1 MSEVSQRHFAR
12 IMLINAIWGFNL
24 VAIKAGVDRFPPVF
38 VGFLRFLI
46 VALVV
51 FPWLRVRRGE
61 MRWLLIAAIFGG
73 GLQFAVMYTGVAL
86 SGNMSSVAIAGQL
99 GVPFATLLSVIVL
112 GERIHW
118 RRSVGIALSFA
129 GVVVLG
135 FNPVVLESWQGLAL
149 IVLGAF
155 IGAIGL
161 IAIKRVRDL
170 NALEL
175 QAWLSWGS
183 LPVFLALTLWLEEG
197 QVESL
202 RHIDLVGAAAVLY
215 SALLASL
222 FAHTAYFALI
232 HRYPVSSV
240 APLTVL
246 APVFSVGFAI
256 LFLGDVLDW
265 RMVIGGAMTL
275 SGVAVIVLRE
285 GKAAGTG
292 SLGPT

>member
-1 MSEVSQRHFAR
+1 MSEVSQRHLAQLV
-12 IMLINAIWGFNL
+12 LINAIWGFNL
-24 VAIKAGVDRFPPVF
+24 VAIKLGVDRFPPVF

-46 VALVV
+46 VGLVV
-51 FPWLRVRRGE
+51 LPWLRIRRGE
-61 MRWLLIAAIFGG
+61 MRWLLIAAISSG
-73 GLQFAVMYTGVAL
+73 GLQFAIMYMGVAL

-99 GVPFATLLSVIVL
+99 GIPFATLLSVIVL
-112 GERIHW
+112 GERIRW
-118 RRSVGIALSFA
+118 RRWIGIAMSFA

-135 FNPVVLESWQGLAL
+135 FNPEVLESWQGLAL

-161 IAIKRVRDL
+161 IAIKHVRDL

-183 LPVFLALTLWLEEG
+183 LPVFLMLSFWLEQG
-197 QVESL
+197 QIESL
-202 RHIDLVGAAAVLY
+202 RNIDLTGAGAVLY
-215 SALLASL
+215 SALCASL
-222 FAHTAYFALI
+222 FAHTAYFALV

-246 APVFSVGFAI
+246 GPVFSVGFAI

-265 RMVIGGAMTL
+265 RLLIGGVMTL
-275 SGVAVIVLRE
+275 TGVAVIVMRE
-285 GKAAGTG
+285 GEAAGTG

>member
-1 MSEVSQRHFAR
+1 MTEVSQRHFVR
-12 IMLINAIWGFNL
+12 LMLINAVWGFNL
-24 VAIKAGVDRFPPVF
+24 VAIKLGVDRFPPVF
-38 VGFLRFLI
+38 AGFLRFL
-46 VALVV
+46 VVGLVV
-51 FPWLRVRRGE
+51 LPWLRIRRGE
-61 MRWLLIAAIFGG
+61 MRWLLIAAIFSG
-73 GLQFAVMYTGVAL
+73 GLQFAIMYTGVAL

-99 GVPFATLLSVIVL
+99 GIPFATILSVVVL

-118 RRSVGIALSFA
+118 RRSLGIVLAFA

-135 FNPVVLESWQGLAL
+135 FNPDVLKSWQGLAL
-149 IVLGAF
+149 IVLAAF

-175 QAWLSWGS
+175 QAWLAWGS
-183 LPVFLALTLWLEEG
+183 LPVFLLLTSWLEDG
-197 QVESL
+197 QIESL
-202 RHIDLVGAAAVLY
+202 RNIDLAGAGAVLY
-215 SALLASL
+215 SALFASL
-222 FAHTAYFALI
+222 FAHTAYFALV

-246 APVFSVGFAI
+246 GPVFSVGFAI

-265 RMVIGGAMTL
+265 RMVIGGVMTL
-275 SGVAVIVLRE
+275 TGVAVIVMRE
-285 GKAAGTG
+285 GKAAGSG

>member
-1 MSEVSQRHFAR
+1 MTEVSQRHFAQL
-12 IMLINAIWGFNL
+12 MVINAIWGFNL
-24 VAIKAGVDRFPPVF
+24 VAIKVGVDRFPPVF
-38 VGFLRFLI
+38 TGFLRFLI
-46 VALVV
+46 VGLVV
-51 FPWLRVRRGE
+51 LPWLRIRRGE

-73 GLQFAVMYTGVAL
+73 GLQFAIMYTGVAL
-86 SGNMSSVAIAGQL
+86 SGSMSSVAIAGQL
-99 GVPFATLLSVIVL
+99 GIPFATILSVVVL

-118 RRSVGIALSFA
+118 RRSLGIALSFA

-135 FNPVVLESWQGLAL
+135 FNPEVIDSWQGLAF

-161 IAIKRVRDL
+161 VAIKRVREL

-183 LPVFLALTLWLEEG
+183 LPVLLMMSFWLEQG

-202 RHIDLVGAAAVLY
+202 RDIDLAGAGAVLY
-215 SALLASL
+215 SALFASL
-222 FAHTAYFALI
+222 LAHTAYFALV

-246 APVFSVGFAI
+246 GPVFSVAFAI
-256 LFLGDVLDW
+256 LFLGDALDW
-265 RMVIGGAMTL
+265 RMVIGAVMTL
-275 SGVAVIVLRE
+275 TGVAVIVMRE
-285 GKAAGTG
+285 GKDAGSG

>member
-46 VALVV
+46 VGLVV
-51 FPWLRVRRGE
+51 LPWLRVRRGE
-61 MRWLLIAAIFGG
+61 MRWLLIAAIFSG
-73 GLQFAVMYTGVAL
+73 GLQFAIMYTGVAL

-99 GVPFATLLSVIVL
+99 GVPFATLLSVIAL
-112 GERIHW
+112 GERIRW
-118 RRSVGIALSFA
+118 RRSVGIVLSFA
-129 GVVVLG
+129 GIVVLG
-135 FNPVVLESWQGLAL
+135 FNPVVFSSWRGLAL

-161 IAIKRVRDL
+161 VAIKRVRDL

-175 QAWLSWGS
+175 QAWLAWGS
-183 LPVFLALTLWLEEG
+183 LPVLLALSLWLEDG
-197 QVESL
+197 QLDSL
-202 RHIDLVGAAAVLY
+202 RRIDLIGAAAVLY
-215 SALLASL
+215 SALFASL

-246 APVFSVGFAI
+246 GPVFSVGFAI

-265 RMVIGGAMTL
+265 RMVVGGVLTL
-275 SGVAVIVLRE
+275 SGVAVIVMRE

>member
-1 MSEVSQRHFAR
+1 MTEVSRRHLVQL
-12 IMLINAIWGFNL
+12 MLINAIWGFNL
-24 VAIKAGVDRFPPVF
+24 VAIKVGVDRFPPVF

-46 VALVV
+46 VGLAVL
-51 FPWLRVRRGE
+51 PWLRVRRGE
-61 MRWLLIAAIFGG
+61 MRWLLVAAIFGG
-73 GLQFAVMYTGVAL
+73 GLQFAIMYTGVAL

-99 GVPFATLLSVIVL
+99 GVPFATILSVVVL

-118 RRSVGIALSFA
+118 RRSLGIALSFA

-135 FNPVVLESWQGLAL
+135 FNPEVMESWQGLAL
-149 IVLGAF
+149 VVLGAF

-161 IAIKRVRDL
+161 VAIKRVRDL

-175 QAWLSWGS
+175 QAWLAWGS
-183 LPVFLALTLWLEEG
+183 LPVFLLLSLLVEEG

-202 RHIDLVGAAAVLY
+202 RNIDLAGAGAVLY

-222 FAHTAYFALI
+222 FAHTTYFALV

-240 APLTVL
+240 APITVL
-246 APVFSVGFAI
+246 APVFSVVFAI

-275 SGVAVIVLRE
+275 TGVAVIVMRE
-285 GKAAGTG
+285 GKTATTG

>member
-46 VALVV
+46 VGLAVL
-51 FPWLRVRRGE
+51 PWLRVRRGE
-61 MRWLLIAAIFGG
+61 MRWLLIAAIFSG
-73 GLQFAVMYTGVAL
+73 GLQFAIMYTGVAL

-99 GVPFATLLSVIVL
+99 GVPFATLLSVILL
-112 GERIHW
+112 GERIRW
-118 RRSVGIALSFA
+118 RRSAGIALSFA
-129 GVVVLG
+129 GIVVLG
-135 FNPVVLESWQGLAL
+135 FNPVVFRSWQGLAL
-149 IVLGAF
+149 VVLGAF

-161 IAIKRVRDL
+161 VAIKRVRNL

-175 QAWLSWGS
+175 QAWLAWGS
-183 LPVFLALTLWLEEG
+183 LPVFLALSLWLEDG
-197 QVESL
+197 QMESL
-202 RHIDLVGAAAVLY
+202 RHIDLIGAAAVLY
-215 SALLASL
+215 SALFASL

-246 APVFSVGFAI
+246 GPVFSVAFAI

-265 RMVIGGAMTL
+265 RMVVGGVMTL
-275 SGVAVIVLRE
+275 SGVAVIVMRE

>member
-1 MSEVSQRHFAR
+1 MSEVSQRHLAQLV
-12 IMLINAIWGFNL
+12 LINAIWGFNL
-24 VAIKAGVDRFPPVF
+24 VAIKLGVDRFPPVF
-38 VGFLRFLI
+38 VGLLRFLI
-46 VALVV
+46 VGLVV
-51 FPWLRVRRGE
+51 LPWLRIRRGE
-61 MRWLLIAAIFGG
+61 MRWLLIAAIFSG
-73 GLQFAVMYTGVAL
+73 GLQFAIMYTGVAL
-86 SGNMSSVAIAGQL
+86 SGNRSSVAIAGQL
-99 GVPFATLLSVIVL
+99 GIPFATLLSVVVL
-112 GERIHW
+112 GERIRW
-118 RRSVGIALSFA
+118 RRWIGIAMSFA

-135 FNPVVLESWQGLAL
+135 FNPEVLESWQGLAL

-183 LPVFLALTLWLEEG
+183 LPVFLMLSFWLEEG
-197 QVESL
+197 QIESL
-202 RHIDLVGAAAVLY
+202 RNIDLIGAAAVLY
-215 SALLASL
+215 SALFASL
-222 FAHTAYFALI
+222 FAHTAYFALV

-246 APVFSVGFAI
+246 GPVFSVGFAI

-265 RMVIGGAMTL
+265 RMIIGGVMTL
-275 SGVAVIVLRE
+275 TGVAVIVMRE

>member
-1 MSEVSQRHFAR
+1 MSEVSRRHFAR

-38 VGFLRFLI
+38 VGFLRFL
-46 VALVV
+46 VV
-51 FPWLRVRRGE
+51 GLAVLPWLRVRRGE
-61 MRWLLIAAIFGG
+61 MRWLLIAAIFSG
-73 GLQFAVMYTGVAL
+73 GLQFAIMYTGVAL

-99 GVPFATLLSVIVL
+99 GVPFATLLSVIAL

-118 RRSVGIALSFA
+118 RRSAGIALSFA

-149 IVLGAF
+149 IVLAAF

-161 IAIKRVRDL
+161 VAIKRVRDL

-175 QAWLSWGS
+175 QAWLAWGS
-183 LPVFLALTLWLEEG
+183 LPVFLALSLWLEDG

-202 RHIDLVGAAAVLY
+202 RHVDLVGAAAVLY
-215 SALLASL
+215 SALFASL

-246 APVFSVGFAI
+246 GPVFSVGFAI

-265 RMVIGGAMTL
+265 RMVIGGVMTL
-275 SGVAVIVLRE
+275 TGVAVIVMRE

>member
-1 MSEVSQRHFAR
+1 MTEVSQRHLVQL
-12 IMLINAIWGFNL
+12 MLINAIWGFNL
-24 VAIKAGVDRFPPVF
+24 VAIKLGVDRFPPVF

-46 VALVV
+46 VGLAVL
-51 FPWLRVRRGE
+51 PWLRVRRGE

-73 GLQFAVMYTGVAL
+73 GLQFAIMYTGVAL

-99 GVPFATLLSVIVL
+99 GIPFATILSIVVL
-112 GERIHW
+112 GERIRW
-118 RRSVGIALSFA
+118 RRSLGIALSFA
-129 GVVVLG
+129 GVIVLG
-135 FNPVVLESWQGLAL
+135 FNPEVLESWQGLAL

-161 IAIKRVRDL
+161 VAIKRVRDL

-183 LPVFLALTLWLEEG
+183 LPVFLMLSFWLEEG
-197 QVESL
+197 QIESL
-202 RHIDLVGAAAVLY
+202 RKIDLVGAGAVLY

-222 FAHTAYFALI
+222 FAHTAYFALV

-246 APVFSVGFAI
+246 APVFSIAFAI
-256 LFLGDVLDW
+256 LFLGDVMDW
-265 RMVIGGAMTL
+265 RMIIGGVMTL
-275 SGVAVIVLRE
+275 TGVAVIVMRE

>member
-1 MSEVSQRHFAR
+1 MSQRHFAK

-46 VALVV
+46 VGLAVL
-51 FPWLRVRRGE
+51 PWLRVRRGE

-73 GLQFAVMYTGVAL
+73 GLQFAIMYTGVAL
-86 SGNMSSVAIAGQL
+86 SGSMSSVAIAGQL

-118 RRSVGIALSFA
+118 RRSMGIALSFA
-129 GVVVLG
+129 GVAVLG

-161 IAIKRVRDL
+161 VAIKRVRDL
-170 NALEL
+170 DALEL

-183 LPVFLALTLWLEEG
+183 LPVFLTLSFWLEEG

-215 SALLASL
+215 SALFASL

-246 APVFSVGFAI
+246 GPVFSVGFAI
-256 LFLGDVLDW
+256 LFLGDQLDW
-265 RMVIGGAMTL
+265 RMVIGGVMTL
-275 SGVAVIVLRE
+275 SGVAVIVRRE

>member
-1 MSEVSQRHFAR
+1 MTEVSQRHLVQL
-12 IMLINAIWGFNL
+12 MLINAIWGFNL
-24 VAIKAGVDRFPPVF
+24 VAIKVGVDRFPPVF
-38 VGFLRFLI
+38 TGFLRFLI
-46 VALVV
+46 VGLVV
-51 FPWLRVRRGE
+51 LPWLRVRRGE

-73 GLQFAVMYTGVAL
+73 ALQFAIMYTGVAL

-99 GVPFATLLSVIVL
+99 GVPFATLLSVVVL
-112 GERIHW
+112 GERIRW
-118 RRSVGIALSFA
+118 RRSLGIALSFA
-129 GVVVLG
+129 GVALLG
-135 FNPVVLESWQGLAL
+135 FNPDVIESWQGLAL
-149 IVLGAF
+149 IVLGALF
-155 IGAIGL
+155 GAIGL
-161 IAIKRVRDL
+161 VAIKRVRDL

-183 LPVFLALTLWLEEG
+183 LPVFLMMSAWLEDG
-197 QVESL
+197 QIESL
-202 RHIDLVGAAAVLY
+202 RNIDLAGAGAVLY

-222 FAHTAYFALI
+222 FAHTAYFALV

-246 APVFSVGFAI
+246 GPVFSVVFAI

-265 RMVIGGAMTL
+265 RMVVGGVMTL
-275 SGVAVIVLRE
+275 TGVAVIVKRE

>member
-170 NALEL
+170 DALEL

-183 LPVFLALTLWLEEG
+183 LPVFLALTLWLEDG

-202 RHIDLVGAAAVLY
+202 RHIDLVGVAAVLY

-265 RMVIGGAMTL
+265 RMVIGGVMTL
-275 SGVAVIVLRE
+275 SGVAVIVMRE

>member
-1 MSEVSQRHFAR
+1 
-12 IMLINAIWGFNL
+12 MLINAIWGFNL
-24 VAIKAGVDRFPPVF
+24 VAIKVGVDRFPPVF
-38 VGFLRFLI
+38 TGFLRFLI
-46 VALVV
+46 VGLVV
-51 FPWLRVRRGE
+51 LPWLRVRRGE

-73 GLQFAVMYTGVAL
+73 ALQFAIMYTGVAL

-112 GERIHW
+112 GERIRW
-118 RRSVGIALSFA
+118 RRSLGIALSFA

-135 FNPVVLESWQGLAL
+135 FNPDVIESWQGLAL

-155 IGAIGL
+155 FGAIGL
-161 IAIKRVRDL
+161 VAIKRVRDL

-183 LPVFLALTLWLEEG
+183 LPVFLMMSYWLEDG
-197 QVESL
+197 QIESL
-202 RHIDLVGAAAVLY
+202 RNIDLAGAGAVLY

-222 FAHTAYFALI
+222 FAHTAYFALV

-246 APVFSVGFAI
+246 GPVFSVVFAI

-265 RMVIGGAMTL
+265 RMVIGGVMTL
-275 SGVAVIVLRE
+275 TGVAVIVKRE